1 MKTVLESEPDSL
13 ASSEKSQFNYLP
25 SKRQGSGDLI
35 LQETKGIGWE
45 GYRWGRDTSRK
56 EVQAVHSVLL
66 GLIKYSQGK
75 KKKAILESFLGIFL
89 VWVHGQN
96 EVTCG
101 VLA

>member
-13 ASSEKSQFNYLP
+13 ASYEKSQFNYLP

-35 LQETKGIGWE
+35 LQETKGIGW
-45 GYRWGRDTSRK
+45 GGCKWGRDTSRK

-75 KKKAILESFLGIFL
+75 K
-89 VWVHGQN
+89 N
-96 EVTCG
+96 
-101 VLA
+101 